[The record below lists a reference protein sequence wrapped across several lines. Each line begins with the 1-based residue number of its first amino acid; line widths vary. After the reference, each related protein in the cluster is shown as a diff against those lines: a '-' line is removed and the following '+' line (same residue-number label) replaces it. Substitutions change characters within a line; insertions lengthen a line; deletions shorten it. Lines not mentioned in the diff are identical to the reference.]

1 MHRDTAINII
11 KRKIINDHDGKQVDA
26 AKAIGMHKNQLNRV
40 LTGVQDEIPQ
50 KLLDWAKLGKVK
62 KTTYIDLRRQ

>member
-1 MHRDTAINII
+1 MHRDTAIKII
-11 KRKIINDHDGKQVDA
+11 KSRILTEHDGKQIDA
-26 AKAIGMHKNQLNRV
+26 AKAIGIHKNHLNRV

-62 KTTYIDLRRQ
+62 TVTYIDLRRQ